1 MLTDIFHIILW
12 VTVILLVV
20 SGIDDL
26 FMDILFWFNR
36 RRYKKD
42 MPSFSELTSKPERPI
57 AIMIGA
63 WQEDKVIGRTLT
75 IALKKLR
82 YENYRFFLAVYPNDL
97 KTVKVVRE
105 IARKDQRVVLCLNP
119 QDGPTTKAD
128 NLNNA
133 FTCVKEYERQF
144 GEFDVILIHD
154 AEDFI
159 HPLSLKLYNYLI
171 MYKGNYAVQIPVIP
185 IKSRLGKMFHRT
197 MCDAFAELHTKDM
210 IVRQSIGSYIPFAGT
225 GMAFNR
231 KAFHYLESQSV
242 ETEKRQDTSKKKTS
256 KTPVY
261 EPEVMKH
268 YSDQELEDIKKLN
281 ESKEFQEED
290 PYPQYED
297 IAIPGYD
304 DEEQKKSLKKSG
316 THNLRMMSVMFILM
330 VFLGGIFVLFVNNA
344 TTQPSEQNAPAVLA
358 TLKGQSNPTSNNNL
372 PPVNNS
378 QQTINQIQP
387 PVNQSNVINQN
398 IPTNINENKLT
409 QTPEVQ
415 TSGDMFNFDINNIL
429 MRNPNTEL
437 NVVIDEYKDG
447 NIKVQES
454 AFNSLE
460 QAQIRHSLIK
470 SLVKDYNV
478 LIGKSGNTYRII
490 IGDFKNM
497 NDAKIMAQNLRN
509 KVK

>member
-1 MLTDIFHIILW
+1 MITDIFHIILW

-20 SGIDDL
+20 SGIDDM

-42 MPSFSELTSKPERPI
+42 MPSFSEMTTKPERPI

-63 WQEDKVIGRTLT
+63 WQEDKVIGRTLS

-242 ETEKRQDTSKKKTS
+242 ETEKRQDVTKKTTG
-256 KTPVY
+256 KTTPVY
-261 EPEVMKH
+261 ESDVMKH
-268 YSDQELEDIKKLN
+268 YSDQELEDIKRLN

-290 PYPQYED
+290 PYPQYDD

-304 DEEQKKSLKKSG
+304 DEEQRKNLKKSG
-316 THNLRMMSVMFILM
+316 SHNLRMMSLMFVLM

-344 TTQPSEQNAPAVLA
+344 TTQPSEQNSPAVLA
-358 TLKGQSNPTSNNNL
+358 TLKNQSN

-378 QQTINQIQP
+378 LNTTNNIKP
-387 PVNQSNVINQN
+387 PVNNNNVINQHITN
-398 IPTNINENKLT
+398 AITETNI
-409 QTPEVQ
+409 
-415 TSGDMFNFDINNIL
+415 TSNPDANTSSDLVNFDINNIL
-429 MRNPNTEL
+429 MRNPNVDL

-447 NIKVQES
+447 SIKVQES
-454 AFNSLE
+454 AYSTLE

-470 SLVKDYNV
+470 GLVKDSRV
-478 LIGKSGNTYRII
+478 VIGKSGNSYRII
-490 IGDFKNM
+490 IGDFRNM